1 MDNQNIGTAKPA
13 GITSSSVLMELFGS
27 ILLVSQSDIAKK
39 DTIKIVTEIVKPYL
53 NNVSHQLTGVME
65 DAK

>member
-1 MDNQNIGTAKPA
+1 
-13 GITSSSVLMELFGS
+13 MELFGS